1 MGKFLFLFLVTKV
14 AFLGAQTIDD
24 LRFWTEEFPPY
35 NFVENGVLK
44 GKSTDFLA
52 KVFQKLHAHQTISDV
67 QVLPWA
73 RAYQLLLKT
82 PDAVLFTMTKTPERT
97 PLFYWV
103 GPISRSN
110 NVLIALKNRKLNLA
124 GSLAN
129 SSLSFGAVRD
139 DAGAQLLTSLGVP
152 PSRLDLTTRADQSLK
167 MLVAGRIDVFAFDET
182 VAQWWMKRLGYPIAD
197 FQTVR
202 VLARGEHYFALNKQT
217 PLALVD
223 LFRRAVNEVL
233 AEKKSPQKQ

>member
-1 MGKFLFLFLVTKV
+1 MRKFLFLFFLITAV
-14 AFLGAQTIDD
+14 FLGAQTVDD
-24 LRFWTEEFPPY
+24 LKFWTEEFPPY
-35 NFVENGVLK
+35 NFIENGVLK
-44 GKSTDFLA
+44 GKSADLLA
-52 KVFQKLHAHQTISDV
+52 KVFQKLHARQTLADV

-110 NVLIALKNRKLNLA
+110 NVLIALRSRKLNLE
-124 GSLAN
+124 GPLAN
-129 SSLSFGAVRD
+129 SGLSFGAVRD
-139 DAGAQLLTSLGVP
+139 DAGAQLLAALGVP
-152 PSRLDLTTRADQSLK
+152 ASRIDLTTRADQSLK
-167 MLVAGRIDVFAFDET
+167 MLVSGRIDVFAFDET
-182 VAQWWMKRLGYPIAD
+182 VARWWMQRLGYPLSE

-202 VLARGEHYFALNKQT
+202 VLARGKHYFAFNKQT
-217 PLALVD
+217 PLAVVE

-233 AEKKSPQKQ
+233 AEKPAPHER